1 MSQNIEESAR
11 DTYRFGQFD
20 FEIHDM
26 IENRNDYPIFP
37 YVLNLPIVLFN
48 QSQFQ
53 NYMTRYY
60 QMLRGFEIENMFNFP
75 QNSVPYSVFCGYCHS
90 VHIIDTQLNQSSMYH
105 LSTGVVVT
113 PFWSPFTFRP
123 TLQIGDN
130 LQRQE

>member
-1 MSQNIEESAR
+1 MSQNNEESVR

-37 YVLNLPIVLFN
+37 YVVNMRIVLFN

-53 NYMTRYY
+53 NYMRRYY
-60 QMLRGFEIENMFNFP
+60 QMLRAFELENMFNFP
-75 QNSVPYSVFCGYCHS
+75 QTNTPYSIFCGYCHS
-90 VHIIDTQLNQSSMYH
+90 IHIIDARLNQPSMYH